1 MNEPL
6 MTIKNVSKQYGNHLI
21 LENIN
26 LSLYDNDFIA
36 LVGKSGGGK
45 STLLRLIAGFEPYS
59 SGEIIFMNQ
68 RIISLNKQM
77 RIMFQEDRLLP
88 WMTVSENI
96 SFRSRG
102 QQIKEKAL
110 SLLELVGLED
120 FANYYPIQLS
130 GGQRQRVSLARAL
143 MANPK
148 LLLLDEP
155 LSALDALTRLN
166 MQELIMDICSKQH
179 LTTILVTHDVDEAAR
194 MANRIVVL
202 KHGRKADEISAP
214 EDKTNTEEIN
224 LIAAQIKTLILSD

>member
-68 RIISLNKQM
+68 RITSLNKQM

-130 GGQRQRVSLARAL
+130 GGQRQRVF
-143 MANPK
+143 
-148 LLLLDEP
+148 P
-155 LSALDALTRLN
+155 LR
-166 MQELIMDICSKQH
+166 
-179 LTTILVTHDVDEAAR
+179 TT
-194 MANRIVVL
+194 NYY
-202 KHGRKADEISAP
+202 
-214 EDKTNTEEIN
+214 
-224 LIAAQIKTLILSD
+224 

>member
-6 MTIKNVSKQYGNHLI
+6 ITIKNVSKQYGNHLI

-68 RIISLNKQM
+68 RITSLNKQM

-202 KHGRKADEISAP
+202 KHG
-214 EDKTNTEEIN
+214 
-224 LIAAQIKTLILSD
+224 

>member
-68 RIISLNKQM
+68 RITSLNKQM

-194 MANRIVVL
+194 IVVL

>member
-68 RIISLNKQM
+68 RITSLNKQM

-202 KHGRKADEISAP
+202 KHGKKSG
-214 EDKTNTEEIN
+214 
-224 LIAAQIKTLILSD
+224 

>member
-68 RIISLNKQM
+68 RITSLNKQM

-194 MANRIVVL
+194 MAKSL
-202 KHGRKADEISAP
+202 F
-214 EDKTNTEEIN
+214 
-224 LIAAQIKTLILSD
+224 